1 MKEDTKLLLFV
12 EHLIVQVENLKE
24 LKDKLVLLI
33 KDTKLQHISLYQQ
46 LEQFIRGFLKTKHAA
61 ITLINCVWETLLRE
75 INGDQ
80 INGGTC
86 HVHAWVGQFD
96 ITET

>member
-1 MKEDTKLLLFV
+1 M
-12 EHLIVQVENLKE
+12 
-24 LKDKLVLLI
+24 
-33 KDTKLQHISLYQQ
+33 
-46 LEQFIRGFLKTKHAA
+46 
-61 ITLINCVWETLLRE
+61 WETLLRE

-96 ITET
+96 ITETWNWFIDSIQFQSKPWWFFSYINWQAGYNIYMEILKKGAKARGLTRY